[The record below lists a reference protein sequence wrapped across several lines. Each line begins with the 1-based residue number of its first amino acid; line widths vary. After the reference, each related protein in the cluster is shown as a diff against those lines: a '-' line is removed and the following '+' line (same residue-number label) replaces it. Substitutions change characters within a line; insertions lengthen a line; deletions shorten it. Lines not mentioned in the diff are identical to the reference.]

1 MKYFLL
7 LFLSFCSLLFAN
19 SSSKAAE
26 KVNLKF
32 EEMIIPLNI
41 NQLSQLEKYSDDST
55 ELIDW
60 FKSNRFIKVFE
71 LSKYLN
77 FPVFK
82 EEGLNRE
89 VLRSW
94 LGRKILS
101 QLSKTIV
108 VPNDNNGVEVFNTI
122 ENLLEDNNEVST
134 LEIIKALP
142 SEEIL
147 LDIDNLIL
155 IISSWKEELLMQ
167 QNLTL
172 RLNSL
177 SKTQPKVFKLNKIR
191 HDSELIKSNQKIYT
205 RHRSA
210 PLNVELWKRDNKS
223 SDKDLIIFMPGL
235 GGDIN
240 NFKWIGEELSKEGWP
255 IVFLDHAGSNSE
267 TLTEVLEGKEVIPGS
282 ADFFLYR
289 IKDLDA
295 VIEAHRKNRFGLV
308 NDSYIL
314 MGHSLGALIAF
325 LYESDKKID
334 GLQSRCILA
343 LENFA
348 LTNLSKLLQ
357 CQLDEIPAPEKKNN
371 KKANAIIG
379 FNSFGS
385 LIWPNKKS
393 SGIDVP
399 ILLIGGTYDLVTP
412 LISEQFKLFSSFNNS
427 LNRFLIV
434 EGASHFSPIRVDNS
448 NGESDDVFKIS
459 KPFIGSDP
467 LSVQDLS
474 SKVIIEFINKIKH
487 NEGLEISTN
496 QSKFNM
502 DFHILDRKGI
512 VKISGN

>member
-191 HDSELIKSNQKIYT
+191 YDSELIKSNQKIYT

-210 PLNVELWKRDNKS
+210 PLNVELWKTNK
-223 SDKDLIIFMPGL
+223 
-235 GGDIN
+235 
-240 NFKWIGEELSKEGWP
+240 
-255 IVFLDHAGSNSE
+255 
-267 TLTEVLEGKEVIPGS
+267 
-282 ADFFLYR
+282 
-289 IKDLDA
+289 
-295 VIEAHRKNRFGLV
+295 
-308 NDSYIL
+308 
-314 MGHSLGALIAF
+314 
-325 LYESDKKID
+325 
-334 GLQSRCILA
+334 
-343 LENFA
+343 
-348 LTNLSKLLQ
+348 
-357 CQLDEIPAPEKKNN
+357 
-371 KKANAIIG
+371 
-379 FNSFGS
+379 
-385 LIWPNKKS
+385 
-393 SGIDVP
+393 
-399 ILLIGGTYDLVTP
+399 TP
-412 LISEQFKLFSSFNNS
+412 
-427 LNRFLIV
+427 
-434 EGASHFSPIRVDNS
+434 
-448 NGESDDVFKIS
+448 
-459 KPFIGSDP
+459 
-467 LSVQDLS
+467 
-474 SKVIIEFINKIKH
+474 
-487 NEGLEISTN
+487 
-496 QSKFNM
+496 
-502 DFHILDRKGI
+502 
-512 VKISGN
+512 

>member
-1 MKYFLL
+1 M
-7 LFLSFCSLLFAN
+7 
-19 SSSKAAE
+19 
-26 KVNLKF
+26 
-32 EEMIIPLNI
+32 
-41 NQLSQLEKYSDDST
+41 
-55 ELIDW
+55 
-60 FKSNRFIKVFE
+60 
-71 LSKYLN
+71 
-77 FPVFK
+77 
-82 EEGLNRE
+82 
-89 VLRSW
+89 
-94 LGRKILS
+94 
-101 QLSKTIV
+101 
-108 VPNDNNGVEVFNTI
+108 
-122 ENLLEDNNEVST
+122 EDNNEVST

-191 HDSELIKSNQKIYT
+191 YDSELIKSNQKIYT

-210 PLNVELWKRDNKS
+210 PLNVELWKDNKS
-223 SDKDLIIFMPGL
+223 SDKDLIIFMRTWR
-235 GGDIN
+235 DIN

-255 IVFLDHAGSNSE
+255 IVFRSCGSNSK

-357 CQLDEIPAPEKKNN
+357 CQLDEIQPKKKNN

-434 EGASHFSPIRVDNS
+434 EEQVTFS
-448 NGESDDVFKIS
+448 IS
-459 KPFIGSDP
+459 
-467 LSVQDLS
+467 
-474 SKVIIEFINKIKH
+474 E
-487 NEGLEISTN
+487 
-496 QSKFNM
+496 
-502 DFHILDRKGI
+502 
-512 VKISGN
+512 